1 MANIGEY
8 VKSLRKAR
16 GYTQRK
22 LGYLSGVS
30 NATINRIENNISVP
44 EPDTLKKLA
53 HPLGVSYYDL
63 LKVAGYLNEKRFVPD
78 NIKLIRM
85 RKGMAYSQ
93 FSEEIKKATGYEVT
107 PETIE
112 RLEKGKIDVAAD
124 ICINAIA
131 KYEGI
136 SPDFLFRENTP
147 EDFEY
152 AAEKFP
158 YEGSSRESCYLG
170 HIKDGELRK
179 WVCNPENIDYLA
191 FAKKISSMGINP
203 EFILDEFVSRIFRK
217 KGNGKNSVPG
227 RKQK

>member
-22 LGYLSGVS
+22 LGYLSGIS
-30 NATINRIENNISVP
+30 NATINRIENNISLP

-53 HPLGVSYYDL
+53 RPLGVSYSDL
-63 LKVAGYLNEKRFVPD
+63 LKVAGYLDEKRFVQD
-78 NIKLIRM
+78 NIKLIRE
-85 RKGMAYSQ
+85 RKGMTYSQ
-93 FSEEIKKATGYEVT
+93 LSEEIKKATGCEVT

-112 RLEKGKIDVAAD
+112 RLENGKIDGAAD

-131 KYEGI
+131 KCEGI

-152 AAEKFP
+152 AAKKFP
-158 YEGSSRESCYLG
+158 YKDGFQENGCLR

-179 WVCNPENIDYLA
+179 WVCDPENLDYLA
-191 FAKKISSMGINP
+191 FAKKISGMGINP
-203 EFILDEFVSRIFRK
+203 EFILDEFVFKIFRK
-217 KGNGKNSVPG
+217 RGSGKNSAPG
-227 RKQK
+227 MGQK

>member
-44 EPDTLKKLA
+44 EPDTLKKLS
-53 HPLGVSYYDL
+53 HPLGVPYYDL
-63 LKVAGYLNEKRFVPD
+63 LKAAGYLNEKRFLPD
-78 NIKLIRM
+78 NIKLIRL
-85 RKGMAYSQ
+85 RKGMTCSQ
-93 FSEEIKKATGYEVT
+93 LSEEIKKATGFEVA

-112 RLEKGKIDVAAD
+112 RLESGKIDGSAD

-152 AAEKFP
+152 AAGKFP
-158 YEGSSRESCYLG
+158 FEGSFGEGSCLA
-170 HIKDGELRK
+170 HIKDVELRK
-179 WVCNPENIDYLA
+179 WVCNPENLDYLA

-203 EFILDEFVSRIFRK
+203 EFILDEFVFRIFRK
-217 KGNGKNSVPG
+217 KGNGKNSAPG
-227 RKQK
+227 REQK